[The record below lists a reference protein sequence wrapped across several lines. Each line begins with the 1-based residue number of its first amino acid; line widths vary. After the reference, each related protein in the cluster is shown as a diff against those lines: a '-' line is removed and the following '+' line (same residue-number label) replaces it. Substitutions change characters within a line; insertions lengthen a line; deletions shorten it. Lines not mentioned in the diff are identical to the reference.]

1 MLLRFD
7 PFRDLDR
14 LADEAFRAPNAMP
27 MDAVRKG
34 DQVVVAL
41 DLPGVDPSS
50 IDVEVERNVL
60 TVAAERRWARSED
73 EQVLAAERRHGSLR
87 RQLVLGDNLDGSR
100 IDAAYQDGV
109 LVLSIPVAETAKPR
123 KVAVAAGNG
132 APAIEAEATEAAA
145 G

>member
-1 MLLRFD
+1 MTSTDSPTR
-7 PFRDLDR
+7 PSAPRTPCR
-14 LADEAFRAPNAMP
+14 WTPCARATRWWWRSTSRASTRP
-27 MDAVRKG
+27 RSTSR
-34 DQVVVAL
+34 
-41 DLPGVDPSS
+41 SS
-50 IDVEVERNVL
+50 ATY